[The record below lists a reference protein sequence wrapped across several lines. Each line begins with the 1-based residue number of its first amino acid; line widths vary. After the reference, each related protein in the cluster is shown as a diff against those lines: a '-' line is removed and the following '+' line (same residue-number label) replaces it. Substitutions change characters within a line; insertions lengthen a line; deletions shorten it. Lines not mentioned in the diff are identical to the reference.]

1 MIRVIAG
8 EFRGRQ
14 LRTAGGLGT
23 RPFLDRV
30 RESVFNVL
38 QGRFD
43 GAEVWDLFAGTGAN
57 GIEALSRG
65 AGRVVFVEKAGP
77 ALKVLRG
84 NLEILSPEARAR
96 ATVIRADAWDPPVIP
111 GPAGVETPPDIVFVD
126 PPYSLVSLDP
136 TLALRRVSGLLERSA
151 RDAIAV
157 FHFPEGLLDEDDL
170 EEVGPTD
177 LRTWGS
183 SAVAF
188 IRGSGPAPD
197 AAPEEPDLR
206 AADGSS

>member
-1 MIRVIAG
+1 VIRVIAG
-8 EFRGRQ
+8 EFRGRK

-38 QGRFD
+38 QGRFE

-77 ALKVLRG
+77 ALKVLRA
-84 NLEILSPEARAR
+84 NLEVLSPEARAR
-96 ATVIRADAWDPPVIP
+96 ATVLRADAWDPPVVP
-111 GPAGVETPPDIVFVD
+111 GPEGTETPPDLLFVD

-136 TLALRRVSGLLERSA
+136 TLALQRLEVLLGRSA
-151 RDAIAV
+151 PDAVAV
-157 FHFPEGLLDEDDL
+157 FHFPEGLIDEDDL

-188 IRGSGPAPD
+188 VQ
-197 AAPEEPDLR
+197 R
-206 AADGSS
+206 AELAGTREASPPGGRDPRED